1 MRSGGKAG
9 EVGQA
14 KLIQKSETDRVA
26 AYAMAAQAYGFRMFY
41 LEAGSGAETP
51 VSPEL
56 IKTAR
61 ESCDLTLVVGGGI
74 RDGETARVAAEA
86 GADWVITGNLAE
98 DYDDVNELQK
108 VLSEFIDGMNG

>member
-1 MRSGGKAG
+1 MRS
-9 EVGQA
+9 
-14 KLIQKSETDRVA
+14 
-26 AYAMAAQAYGFRMFY
+26 
-41 LEAGSGAETP
+41 
-51 VSPEL
+51 
-56 IKTAR
+56 
-61 ESCDLTLVVGGGI
+61 TLVVGGGI

>member
-1 MRSGGKAG
+1 MHKDER
-9 EVGQA
+9 
-14 KLIQKSETDRVA
+14 LRHA
-26 AYAMAAQAYGFRMFY
+26 ARRLAA
-41 LEAGSGAETP
+41 EGADD
-51 VSPEL
+51 VV
-56 IKTAR
+56 
-61 ESCDLTLVVGGGI
+61 VVGGGI

>member
-1 MRSGGKAG
+1 
-9 EVGQA
+9 
-14 KLIQKSETDRVA
+14 
-26 AYAMAAQAYGFRMFY
+26 MFY

-61 ESCDLTLVVGGGI
+61 ESGDLTLVVGGGI